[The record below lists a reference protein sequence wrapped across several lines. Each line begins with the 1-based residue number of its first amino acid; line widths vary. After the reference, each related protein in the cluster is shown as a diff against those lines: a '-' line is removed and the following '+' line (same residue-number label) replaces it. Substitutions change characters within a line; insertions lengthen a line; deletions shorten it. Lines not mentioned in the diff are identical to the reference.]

1 MSTDI
6 DVHLSLRLE
15 DECPWESVSKVMTHE
30 SWLDLIET
38 IRTVSPEA
46 YEALK
51 RDLLKP

>member
-1 MSTDI
+1 MNLDTDI
-6 DVHLSLRLE
+6 DLARRLE
-15 DECPWESVSKVMTHE
+15 DECPWDTCSKLWNHTG
-30 SWLDLIET
+30 WLDLIET